1 MGIGVSIQS
10 YRFVMKA
17 KLMIPIVLVL
27 TLFLGSNSFGQNSDE
42 EIIQSTI
49 KLARSYLGDSNK
61 LDSISSIHYKG
72 SLLYSSGDLGTI
84 EMVYQKPMKQ
94 RMVAVIGDRKEV
106 SVLNNSEGWT
116 TFERVIDSVPLS
128 MEIFDPIRILIMQAS
143 VREAFG
149 FFKKPN
155 TRNGEIT
162 YEGRESVKGHEC
174 IVLTYHH
181 GDGIAFRR
189 FIDAETGQVRRTLDS
204 KGVEYSEEGEIL
216 VEGIRFPK
224 KMVST
229 FSTAIGSQTMEFAY
243 SSIKL
248 NQKLPES
255 DFIMPLP

>member
-1 MGIGVSIQS
+1 MKTKRLTPAVLAASILLS
-10 YRFVMKA
+10 LIA
-17 KLMIPIVLVL
+17 
-27 TLFLGSNSFGQNSDE
+27 FGADSDE
-42 EIIQSTI
+42 EIIEETI
-49 KLARSYLGDSNK
+49 ELARSYLGDSNQ
-61 LDSISSIHYKG
+61 LDSITSIHYKG

-94 RMVAVIGDRKEV
+94 RMVAVIGDRKEI

-155 TRNGEIT
+155 VRKGEII
-162 YEGRESVKGHEC
+162 YEGKEMVKGHEC

-181 GDGIAFRR
+181 GDGIAFQRY
-189 FIDAETGQVRRTLDS
+189 IDGETGQVRRTLDS
-204 KGVEYSEEGEIL
+204 KGVEYFEEGEIV

-243 SSIKL
+243 TSVEINK
-248 NQKLPES
+248 NLPES

>member
-1 MGIGVSIQS
+1 
-10 YRFVMKA
+10 MKA
-17 KLMIPIVLVL
+17 KLVIPAILAASVFL
-27 TLFLGSNSFGQNSDE
+27 TGSALGADSDE
-42 EIIQSTI
+42 EIIKETI
-49 KLARSYLGDSNK
+49 EKARAYLGDSNK
-61 LDSISSIHYKG
+61 LDSITSIHYKG

-106 SVLNNSEGWT
+106 SVLNKSEGWT
-116 TFERVIDSVPLS
+116 TFERVVDSVPLS

-155 TRNGEIT
+155 VRNGEIT
-162 YEGRESVKGHEC
+162 YEGKETVKGREC
-174 IVLTYHH
+174 VVLTYHH
-181 GDGIAFRR
+181 GDGIAYRR
-189 FIDAETGQVRRTLDS
+189 FFDSETGRVLRTLDS
-204 KGVEYSEEGEIL
+204 KGVEYVEEGEIM
-216 VEGIRFPK
+216 VEGVRFPK

-243 SSIKL
+243 TTIQL
-248 NQKLPES
+248 NKDLPES